1 MANRSIV
8 DSQGNKR
15 TENIQRYF
23 WDGGIASNTPLREL
37 IQSHK
42 DYWLDVKGKGKDD
55 AIIPDLDVYIV
66 DVWPTKD
73 TIIPMDA

>member
-42 DYWLDVKGKGKDD
+42 DYWLDVKGKGKR
-55 AIIPDLDVYIV
+55 
-66 DVWPTKD
+66 
-73 TIIPMDA
+73 